1 MTVIVASAIRLPD
14 DGRVFVGKRHGDA
27 GHIALEMLGL
37 EPGFYYDSGFLTSDL
52 QFLTRKEAYKLAK
65 KNGQF
70 KRGDT
75 GFHSKELYS
84 EDLW

>member
-1 MTVIVASAIRLPD
+1 MTVIIASAIKLPD
-14 DGRVFVGKRHGDA
+14 GKIFVGQRHSDA
-27 GHIALEMLGL
+27 GCVAMKVLNLGG
-37 EPGFYYDSGFLTSDL
+37 GFYYDSGFLTSDL

-75 GFHSKELYS
+75 GFHDRELYS